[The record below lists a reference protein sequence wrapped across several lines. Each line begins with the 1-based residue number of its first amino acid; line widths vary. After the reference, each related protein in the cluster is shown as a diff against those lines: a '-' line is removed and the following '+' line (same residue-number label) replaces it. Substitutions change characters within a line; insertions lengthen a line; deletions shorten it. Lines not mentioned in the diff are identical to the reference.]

1 MAGLDLFDGD
11 VVLQE
16 EKKPELQNDNFDF
29 FTFNP
34 EIINPVI
41 TQEEDDEIS
50 LNVQKRQNQA
60 YSAPDF
66 GK

>member
-34 EIINPVI
+34 EIVEPVTI
-41 TQEEDDEIS
+41 LENDDLV
-50 LNVQKRQNQA
+50 LNVQNNQNQP

-66 GK
+66 DK

>member
-16 EKKPELQNDNFDF
+16 EETPKLQNDNFEF
-29 FTFNP
+29 LTFNP

-50 LNVQKRQNQA
+50 LNVQNNQNQPC
-60 YSAPDF
+60 SAPDF
-66 GK
+66 DK

>member
-16 EKKPELQNDNFDF
+16 EKKPELPHDNFDF
-29 FTFNP
+29 FTFNA

-50 LNVQKRQNQA
+50 LNVQKTQNQSC
-60 YSAPDF
+60 SAPDF
-66 GK
+66 DK